1 MPPLPLGLSPVIL
14 RTVDRKLV
22 LHAAV
27 LLLALI
33 GASCRRNPN
42 APIISGTIETDEAHV
57 ASRYGGRVDKI
68 FAQEGD
74 TLTNGQTIV
83 ELGAAELEARR
94 NQSAAQLA
102 ELEAGPRTQEIQAAK
117 NDWQSQQAQLDLA
130 RADAKRAEELFAKN
144 TISATERDH
153 SVLNAQALEKTAA
166 AAKDR
171 YDLLLAGT
179 RPEQIDHAR
188 AVLAEIDTQ
197 LREMK
202 IVAPTNC
209 VLEVLSVK
217 VGDVLAQNRE
227 VATLILP
234 QHLWVRV
241 YVPESWLGKI
251 HLGETVKIHTDSFG
265 DKQFSGTVEQIN
277 RSAEFTPRNVQT
289 VDERVK
295 QVFGIKIRLQNEQDQ
310 LRAGMSVD
318 ADFPETGK

>member
-1 MPPLPLGLSPVIL
+1 MAI
-14 RTVDRKLV
+14 
-22 LHAAV
+22 AV
-27 LLLALI
+27 AFT
-33 GASCRRNPN
+33 SCKRNDT
-42 APIISGTIETDEAHV
+42 PIISGTIETDEAHV

-74 TLTNGQTIV
+74 SLTNGQVIV
-83 ELGAAELEARR
+83 ELDAAELEARR
-94 NQSAAQLA
+94 NQAAAQLA
-102 ELEAGPRTQEIQAAK
+102 ELEAGPRKQEIATAK
-117 NDWQSQQAQLDLA
+117 NDWESQKAQLELAKADAA
-130 RADAKRAEELFAKN
+130 RALDLFSQK
-144 TISATERDH
+144 TISTTERDH
-153 SVLNAQALEKTAA
+153 AVLNAQALEKTAA

-179 RPEQIDHAR
+179 RPEQVDHAR

-217 VGDVLAQNRE
+217 VGDVLASNRE

-251 HLGETVKIHTDSFG
+251 HLGESVKVKTDSSG
-265 DKQFSGTVEQIN
+265 DKEFNGMVEQIA

-295 QVFGIKIRLQNEQDQ
+295 QVFGVKIRLQNEQDQ
-310 LRAGMSVD
+310 LRAGMSVN
-318 ADFPETGK
+318 AYFPEK